1 MDVTVPKKELLRLVG
16 RCQGVADKKSTMPAL
31 SNVLLSI
38 NGPSEL
44 RVAATDLYLAI
55 SGTASGVEV
64 KKGGSVAVPA
74 KDLYER
80 IKMMPDGPL
89 HIVTNDGFSTT
100 IKAAASARRY
110 TLRGMPGE
118 DFPALA
124 EPDPKAATLE
134 LELDLL
140 SKLISR
146 THFSISTDE
155 TRAALNSALFEW
167 DGDRVRMVTTDGH
180 RLSKMELRVPGRQAT
195 ATMLIPLKAIGELRR
210 LADEAKAE
218 GGKEGGGKEGEAQK
232 VAITQSGPNAFFV
245 VGGTRFSVKLVD
257 AQFPPYSQVIPQTS
271 DRAIRVPRASFA
283 DALRA
288 VSLAAS
294 DRTGGVK
301 LEITSG
307 AMRITSESPETG
319 DGFDEIGVDYS
330 GAEVVI
336 GFNARYFLDVLGSL
350 DDDEVVLGIGGD
362 LDPAVIKP
370 AAESDDQSYKA
381 VVMPMRI

>member
-1 MDVTVPKKELLRLVG
+1 MDVTVPKKDLLRLVG

-31 SNVLLSI
+31 SNVLLSVS
-38 NGPSEL
+38 GPSEL

-55 SGTASGVEV
+55 SGTVSGVEV

-80 IKMMPDGPL
+80 IKMMPDGPVHL
-89 HIVTNDGFSTT
+89 ATNDGFSTT

-134 LELDLL
+134 LELELL
-140 SKLISR
+140 AKLIAR

-210 LADEAKAE
+210 LGDEARADAAR
-218 GGKEGGGKEGEAQK
+218 EGEAQK
-232 VAITQSGPNAFFV
+232 VTITQSGPNAFFFL
-245 VGGTRFSVKLVD
+245 GGTRFSVKLVD

-271 DRAIRVPRASFA
+271 DRAIRAPRASFA

-301 LEITSG
+301 LEVSSG

-319 DGFDEIGVDYS
+319 EGFDEVPVDYA

-336 GFNARYFLDVLGSL
+336 GFNARYFLDVLGAI
-350 DDDEVVLGIGGD
+350 DDEEVVLGIGGD

-370 AAESDDQSYKA
+370 ATESDEQSYKA

>member
-1 MDVTVPKKELLRLVG
+1 MDVTVPKKNLLRLVG
-16 RCQGVADKKSTMPAL
+16 GCQGVADKKSTMPAL
-31 SNVLLSI
+31 SNVLFSVS
-38 NGPSEL
+38 GPSSL
-44 RVAATDLYLAI
+44 RVAPPDLYLAT
-55 SGTASGVEV
+55 SGSPTGVDV

-80 IKMMPDGPL
+80 IKMMPDGPV

-100 IKAAASARRY
+100 LKAAASARRY

-124 EPDPKAATLE
+124 EPDPKAAMLE

-140 SKLISR
+140 SKLIQR

-210 LADEAKAE
+210 LADEARAE
-218 GGKEGGGKEGEAQK
+218 GGKDSEAQK

-245 VGGTRFSVKLVD
+245 TGGTRFSVKLVD
-257 AQFPPYSQVIPQTS
+257 
-271 DRAIRVPRASFA
+271 
-283 DALRA
+283 
-288 VSLAAS
+288 
-294 DRTGGVK
+294 
-301 LEITSG
+301 
-307 AMRITSESPETG
+307 
-319 DGFDEIGVDYS
+319 
-330 GAEVVI
+330 
-336 GFNARYFLDVLGSL
+336 
-350 DDDEVVLGIGGD
+350 
-362 LDPAVIKP
+362 
-370 AAESDDQSYKA
+370 
-381 VVMPMRI
+381 

>member
-1 MDVTVPKKELLRLVG
+1 MDVTVPKKDLLRLVG

-31 SNVLLSI
+31 SNVLLSV

-44 RVAATDLYLAI
+44 RVSATDLYLAV
-55 SGTASGVEV
+55 SGTASGIEV

-89 HIVTNDGFSTT
+89 HVVTNDGFSTT

-134 LELDLL
+134 LELELL
-140 SKLISR
+140 LKLIMR

-155 TRAALNSALFEW
+155 TRASLNSALFEW

-210 LADEAKAE
+210 LADEARAE
-218 GGKEGGGKEGEAQK
+218 GSKEGDAQK
-232 VAITQSGPNAFFV
+232 VSISQSGPNAFFLI
-245 VGGTRFSVKLVD
+245 GGTLFSVKLVD

-271 DRAIRVPRASFA
+271 DRAIRLPRAAFA

-301 LEITSG
+301 LEVTSG

-319 DGFDEIGVDYS
+319 DGFDEVPVDYT

-336 GFNARYFLDVLGSL
+336 GFNAKYFLDVLGSL
-350 DDDEVVLGIGGD
+350 DDEEVVLGIGGD

-370 AAESDDQSYKA
+370 ATESDDHSYKA

>member
-1 MDVTVPKKELLRLVG
+1 MDVTVPKKDLLRLVG

-31 SNVLLSI
+31 SNVLISVS
-38 NGPSEL
+38 GPSEL
-44 RVAATDLYLAI
+44 RVAATDLYLAM
-55 SGTASGVEV
+55 SGVATSVELR
-64 KKGGSVAVPA
+64 KGGSIAVPA
-74 KDLYER
+74 RDLYER
-80 IKMMPDGPL
+80 IKMMPDGPVHL
-89 HIVTNDGFSTT
+89 STNDGFSMVVRAGAT
-100 IKAAASARRY
+100 ARRY

-124 EPDPKAATLE
+124 EPDPKAAVLE
-134 LELDLL
+134 LELELL
-140 SKLISR
+140 STLIAR

-180 RLSKMELRVPGRQAT
+180 RLSKMEARVPGRQAT

-210 LADEAKAE
+210 LSDETRGEEGRGADPS
-218 GGKEGGGKEGEAQK
+218 K
-232 VAITQSGPNAFFV
+232 VLISQSGPNAFFFI
-245 VGGTRFSVKLVD
+245 GGSRFSIKLVD
-257 AQFPPYSQVIPQTS
+257 AQFPPYAQVIPQTTE
-271 DRAIRVPRASFA
+271 RAIRAPRVALA
-283 DALRA
+283 DSLRA

-301 LEITSG
+301 LEVTAT

-319 DGFDEIGVDYS
+319 DGFDEVPVDYS
-330 GAEVVI
+330 GPDVVI
-336 GFNARYFLDVLGSL
+336 GFNAKYFLDVLGAI
-350 DDDEVVLGIGGD
+350 DDDEIVLGIGGD

-370 AAESDDQSYKA
+370 ATESDEQSYKA

>member
-44 RVAATDLYLAI
+44 RVAATDLYLAV
-55 SGTASGVEV
+55 SGTASGVDV
-64 KKGGSVAVPA
+64 RKGGSVAVPA

-80 IKMMPDGPL
+80 IKMMPEGPL

-124 EPDPKAATLE
+124 EPDPKAATIE

-180 RLSKMELRVPGRQAT
+180 RLSKMEVRVSGRQAT
-195 ATMLIPLKAIGELRR
+195 ATMLIPLKAIVELRR
-210 LADEAKAE
+210 LSDEARAEDKAGD
-218 GGKEGGGKEGEAQK
+218 GGN
-232 VAITQSGPNAFFV
+232 VLISQSGPNAFFLL
-245 VGGTRFSVKLVD
+245 GGS
-257 AQFPPYSQVIPQTS
+257 
-271 DRAIRVPRASFA
+271 
-283 DALRA
+283 
-288 VSLAAS
+288 
-294 DRTGGVK
+294 
-301 LEITSG
+301 
-307 AMRITSESPETG
+307 
-319 DGFDEIGVDYS
+319 
-330 GAEVVI
+330 
-336 GFNARYFLDVLGSL
+336 
-350 DDDEVVLGIGGD
+350 
-362 LDPAVIKP
+362 
-370 AAESDDQSYKA
+370 
-381 VVMPMRI
+381 

>member
-1 MDVTVPKKELLRLVG
+1 
-16 RCQGVADKKSTMPAL
+16 
-31 SNVLLSI
+31 
-38 NGPSEL
+38 
-44 RVAATDLYLAI
+44 
-55 SGTASGVEV
+55 
-64 KKGGSVAVPA
+64 
-74 KDLYER
+74 
-80 IKMMPDGPL
+80 
-89 HIVTNDGFSTT
+89 
-100 IKAAASARRY
+100 
-110 TLRGMPGE
+110 
-118 DFPALA
+118 
-124 EPDPKAATLE
+124 
-134 LELDLL
+134 
-140 SKLISR
+140 
-146 THFSISTDE
+146 
-155 TRAALNSALFEW
+155 
-167 DGDRVRMVTTDGH
+167 
-180 RLSKMELRVPGRQAT
+180 
-195 ATMLIPLKAIGELRR
+195 MLIPLKAIGELRR

-232 VAITQSGPNAFFV
+232 ITITQSGPNAFFV

-257 AQFPPYSQVIPQTS
+257 AQFPPYSQVIPQTT
-271 DRAIRVPRASFA
+271 DRAIRVPRAPFA

-301 LEITSG
+301 LEVTSG

-319 DGFDEIGVDYS
+319 DGFDEISVDYS

-336 GFNARYFLDVLGSL
+336 GFNARYFLDVLGAL